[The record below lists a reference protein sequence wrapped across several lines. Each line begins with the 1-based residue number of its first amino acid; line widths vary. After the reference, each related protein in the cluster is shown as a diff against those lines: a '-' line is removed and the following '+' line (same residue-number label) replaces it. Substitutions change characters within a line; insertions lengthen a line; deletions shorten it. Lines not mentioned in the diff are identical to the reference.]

1 MSSPKRADLVIPYRH
16 QPAKPRSEASSMI
29 SQTLP
34 MAAMFMRNK
43 LLSWSSVFLALQSY
57 LTEPANKPAGSD
69 SGSQPP
75 LLRLAFA
82 ALSLATCY
90 LEYFLPSTS
99 PTLKRAALAASST
112 ASSVVAEATASV
124 TASAI

>member
-1 MSSPKRADLVIPYRH
+1 MSSPKRADLVVPYKH

-43 LLSWSSVFLALQSY
+43 LMSWSAVFLALQTF
-57 LTEPANKPAGSD
+57 LTEPLNKPVGKD

-82 ALSLATCY
+82 VLSLATCY
-90 LEYFLPSTS
+90 LEYFFPATS
-99 PTLKRAALAASST
+99 PTLKKAALTASST
-112 ASSVVAEATASV
+112 ASSVIAEATS
-124 TASAI
+124 TA